1 MQPEEDVIGAVGFA
15 VMTVRPGDTAVAMGI
30 GDLPIVAQSH
40 LLNIMEHAAII
51 AISDYLESGETTI
64 FVSMEF
70 NSLNSAGIGAELR
83 GNARCV
89 EVTGRNLTFECDVF
103 DGERH
108 ALEHAVA
115 RRAVDR
121 ARASQRSLRVNGDE
135 GPAIAEV
142 LRLRQAGADARLN
155 RRRHG
160 LPAPG

>member
-89 EVTGRNLTFECDVF
+89 EVAGRNLTFECDVF
-103 DGERH
+103 DGERQI
-108 ALEHAVA
+108 ASAILKRTTVERVSFLA
-115 RRAVDR
+115 RTA
-121 ARASQRSLRVNGDE
+121 AQNLIS
-135 GPAIAEV
+135 
-142 LRLRQAGADARLN
+142 
-155 RRRHG
+155 
-160 LPAPG
+160 

>member
-1 MQPEEDVIGAVGFA
+1 MQAEEDVIGAVGFA

-51 AISDYLESGETTI
+51 AIADYLESGETTI

-89 EVTGRNLTFECDVF
+89 EVVGRNLTFECDVF
-103 DGERH
+103 DGERQI
-108 ALEHAVA
+108 ATATLKRTTVERVSFLA
-115 RRAVDR
+115 RTA
-121 ARASQRSLRVNGDE
+121 AQNLIS
-135 GPAIAEV
+135 
-142 LRLRQAGADARLN
+142 
-155 RRRHG
+155 
-160 LPAPG
+160 

>member
-30 GDLPIVAQSH
+30 GDLPIVAQAH

-103 DGERH
+103 DGERQI
-108 ALEHAVA
+108 ATAILKRTTVERVSFLA
-115 RRAVDR
+115 RTA
-121 ARASQRSLRVNGDE
+121 AQNLIS
-135 GPAIAEV
+135 
-142 LRLRQAGADARLN
+142 
-155 RRRHG
+155 
-160 LPAPG
+160 